1 MKTLVME
8 PLDNSLTKPQKVIKK
23 DEGPVSTTDRYL
35 KGKVKMSSIMRYMPQ
50 LFTLNK
56 NKDNG

>member
-1 MKTLVME
+1 ME